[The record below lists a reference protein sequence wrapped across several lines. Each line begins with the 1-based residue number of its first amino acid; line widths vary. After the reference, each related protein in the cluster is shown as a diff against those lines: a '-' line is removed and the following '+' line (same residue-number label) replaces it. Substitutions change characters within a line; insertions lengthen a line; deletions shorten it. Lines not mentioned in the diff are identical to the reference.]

1 MISIVTTAKPLGAA
15 ASACRHRFTM
25 TTRAS
30 CGAREARAAPN
41 PATAAQPPRK
51 SAIHTFGTGFR
62 GHPAKYR
69 HDDRPRHP
77 CRHSV
82 GQFPDRSYPLVGASE
97 GRPGDWWA
105 KATARRADSRAACA
119 CRDRLRRLL
128 VEHGHHRF
136 LHHLEP
142 DPNGGWRLHIFAAN
156 NAALALLD
164 EVAEGECGPG
174 DPVKFDPNEFVS
186 ARLRHLVANDT
197 NSS

>member
-1 MISIVTTAKPLGAA
+1 LLRNGPSHRKSRFPAALRPSLGTLQSIPGGQG
-15 ASACRHRFTM
+15 RW
-25 TTRAS
+25 
-30 CGAREARAAPN
+30 GAAPN
-41 PATAAQPPRK
+41 PTTAAQPLQSRR
-51 SAIHTFGTGFR
+51 SVYLEQGFEATRLNTGTMTDLATLAATLLSNFR
-62 GHPAKYR
+62 TVHIPSSGH
-69 HDDRPRHP
+69 
-77 CRHSV
+77 
-82 GQFPDRSYPLVGASE
+82 LE

-142 DPNGGWRLHIFAAN
+142 DPNGGWLLHIFAAN
-156 NAALALLD
+156 NAVLALLD

-186 ARLRHLVANDT
+186 ARLRHLVANDI